1 MKARAEA
8 EKEQAS
14 EMKHHG
20 VRKWP
25 DGGRDVV
32 EGVALPLKNLEFMID
47 QYLMANGC
55 RLDVETRYLLAGVRD
70 CVGRVASSSTLLAA
84 NGK

>member
-1 MKARAEA
+1 M
-8 EKEQAS
+8 EQ
-14 EMKHHG
+14 HG
-20 VRKWP
+20 VEKWP

-70 CVGRVASSSTLLAA
+70 CVGRVASSSTLLAVG
-84 NGK
+84 GK